1 MLPLSTRGTQTVIA
15 SHRWRGPPSRSG
27 PVGVRV
33 RYGPARPPR
42 QFIVAWPS
50 SASGIHDRVKRSTIL
65 WGVVAMAFLLVA
77 CGRGKSTGNAQ
88 VAPTRSPPPPPTTA
102 TLNPPASSIPTSS
115 VPASPTD
122 PGRCLR
128 SELAAT
134 DDGGQGAGGT
144 YFGRIA
150 FRNISQQSCHLE
162 GFPGLLRLDGAG
174 QPRPTTVTRRGIAG
188 LVNLAPQ
195 GYASFA
201 YSTSNTPFG
210 DVATCPA
217 PAQLEVTPPD
227 ALDNIVVT
235 EQMPDC
241 SPVVQVSAVLPDR
254 IGNYS
259 DPLR

>member
-1 MLPLSTRGTQTVIA
+1 M
-15 SHRWRGPPSRSG
+15 
-27 PVGVRV
+27 
-33 RYGPARPPR
+33 
-42 QFIVAWPS
+42 AWPP

-65 WGVVAMAFLLVA
+65 VGVVAIAFLLVA

-88 VAPTRSPPPPPTTA
+88 IAPTSLLPPLSTTT
-102 TLNPPASSIPTSS
+102 TLNPPPSSIPASS

-122 PGRCLR
+122 AGRCVT
-128 SELAAT
+128 SALAAT

-144 YFGRIA
+144 YFGRIV

-162 GFPGLLRLDGAG
+162 GFPGLVRLDGAG
-174 QPRPTTVTRRGIAG
+174 QQRPTTVTRRGIAG

-201 YSTSNTPFG
+201 YSTSNAPFG

-217 PAQLEVTPPD
+217 PARLQVTPPD
-227 ALDNIVVT
+227 ALDNIVVA

-241 SPVVQVSAVLPDR
+241 SPDVQVSAVLPDR
-254 IGNYS
+254 ISNYS